1 MERFKKIFVVS
12 VMSITVLSM
21 SMLAAPFQVGATA
34 STGDLIKQIGL
45 PTVYYLGADGKRY
58 VFPNE
63 QTYFSWYSDF
73 SGVVTIPQSELE
85 SYPVGPNVTIRS
97 GTKLVKIT
105 TDPKVYAVAPGAE
118 LKYIPDEATAT
129 TLYGANWAKRV
140 VDVSDAFIGYYK
152 VNGVSYI
159 NKTDA
164 GVQASKVSSTAY
176 PQGSLVK

>member
-73 SGVVTIPQSELE
+73 SGVVTISQSELE
-85 SYPVGPNVTIRS
+85 SYPLKANVTIRP

-105 TDPKVYAVAPGAE
+105 TNPTVYSV
-118 LKYIPDEATAT
+118 EANG
-129 TLYGANWAKRV
+129 TLRSIVSEANAKTLWGDNWAKRV
-140 VDVSDAFIGYYK
+140 VD
-152 VNGVSYI
+152 
-159 NKTDA
+159 
-164 GVQASKVSSTAY
+164 
-176 PQGSLVK
+176 